1 MSYKLLAWD
10 QVLILDHMTFLS
22 IMSHFCKTQFSAAA
36 AGIKSKCQVKI
47 NMEEEMRKEITNVI
61 SMLEK
66 AMQGQRGT
74 HPVHK

>member
-47 NMEEEMRKEITNVI
+47 NMEEEMRKEIDNQCDFNVRKGYARPKRNT
-61 SMLEK
+61 S
-66 AMQGQRGT
+66 R
-74 HPVHK
+74 P